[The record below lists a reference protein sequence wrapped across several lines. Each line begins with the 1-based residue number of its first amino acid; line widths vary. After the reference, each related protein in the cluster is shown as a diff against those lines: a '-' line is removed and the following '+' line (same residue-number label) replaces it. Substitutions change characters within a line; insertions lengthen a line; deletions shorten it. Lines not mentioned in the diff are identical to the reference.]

1 MVFKK
6 FKKGRIKMS
15 KVLEI
20 NNLTLAFK
28 INKKEVNAVNK
39 VSLYAD
45 EGEIVALVG
54 ESGCGKSLTALS
66 AVNLRPTNSKIVS
79 GEIEINGEDV
89 LSYSKSDWNKKRG
102 NDFSIIFQ
110 EPMTALDPLVKIG
123 KQIKEAILIHS
134 DKKIDSD
141 ILKDQIITMLESV
154 KLKNP
159 QLIYN
164 SYPHQLSGGMRQRVL
179 IALSLINNPSLLIAD
194 EPTTA
199 LDVTV
204 QKQVLNILKEMNV
217 KKNLS
222 ILFISHD
229 LGVVKNFCSR
239 IYVMYAGTIVESGGA
254 KDLIDNPKHPYT
266 KGLIDSIPSLKN
278 RGTVLSTIKG
288 RVPTLEKRV
297 TMGCPFAS
305 RCSLAKPVCYA
316 KMPLKQERGNR
327 ALYCHMIDLKDEET
341 CHE

>member
-1 MVFKK
+1 
-6 FKKGRIKMS
+6 MS
-15 KVLEI
+15 KILEI

-28 INKKEVNAVNK
+28 INKKDVNAVND
-39 VSLYAD
+39 VSIYAD
-45 EGEIVALVG
+45 KGEIVALVG
-54 ESGCGKSLTALS
+54 ESGCGKSLTALT
-66 AVNLRPTNSKIVS
+66 AVNLRPANSKILT
-79 GEIEINGEDV
+79 GGIKINGEDV
-89 LSYSKSDWNKKRG
+89 LSYSQSDWNKKRG
-102 NDFSIIFQ
+102 MDFSIIFQ

-123 KQIKEAILIHS
+123 KQIKEAIIIHS
-134 DKKIDSD
+134 DKKIDKHT
-141 ILKDQIITMLESV
+141 LKKRIISMLQSV
-154 KLKNP
+154 ELKNP
-159 QLIYN
+159 ELIYN

-204 QKQVLNILKEMNV
+204 QKQVLNILKGMNV
-217 KKNLS
+217 ERNLS

-239 IYVMYAGTIVESGGA
+239 IYVMYAGMIVESGGA
-254 KDLIDNPKHPYT
+254 KDLIENPMHPYT

-297 TMGCPFAS
+297 TTGCPFAA
-305 RCSLAKPVCYA
+305 RCSLAKPICFA
-316 KMPLKQERGNR
+316 QIPAKQECGNR
-327 ALYCHMIDLKDEET
+327 TLYCHLINLNDKKEDLNE
-341 CHE
+341 